1 MAYYQILYWQNI
13 PSQVKAWDD
22 FDEFKVEMPHR
33 FTVRI
38 DQEAGTQG
46 LVETDDYLT
55 QWRWSDTM
63 LREGAP
69 EEVATAVKKELE
81 EAAGPV

>member
-22 FDEFKVEMPHR
+22 FDEFKIEMPHR

-38 DQEAGTQG
+38 DREAGTQG
-46 LVETDDYLT
+46 LVETDDYLM

-63 LREGAP
+63 LREGRRRTSP
-69 EEVATAVKKELE
+69 L
-81 EAAGPV
+81 P